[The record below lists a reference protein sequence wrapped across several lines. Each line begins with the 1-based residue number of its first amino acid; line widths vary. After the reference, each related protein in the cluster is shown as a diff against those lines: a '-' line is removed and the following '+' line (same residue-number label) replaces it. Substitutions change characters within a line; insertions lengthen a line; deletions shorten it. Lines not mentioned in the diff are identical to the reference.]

1 MARFSFTSI
10 TPALLALLVLGACAG
25 DDAST
30 ATDATT
36 GGPSTTDD
44 PTTTTTAATTTT
56 TAGTTASTT
65 DASGSATDSDSDATT
80 TSTSDATETDATTT
94 AGVTDSDATTTT
106 DATTT
111 DATTDATTGMDC
123 VPVDEICDNGVD
135 DDCDGDIDEK
145 LDYDVCGN
153 GIDDNCDGKVD
164 EKLSAEICGNGLDD
178 DCNGK
183 IDDGIYCTDSDEDGI
198 PDADDP
204 FPNDKNLPGKAEG
217 NKVYAHTSSALFTM
231 GVTAPYDITSIGAFK
246 YDKFAGSMTDVALDR
261 WGVLYG
267 ITFGDLFV
275 CNPANA
281 QCYHLASIPQSANGL
296 TFLPPGTLDPNDDT
310 LVAIAISGAWY
321 KVTLVGN
328 QAQFTQMGQYGAGY
342 GSAGDVFSIQ
352 GVGTYGATTK
362 SGVNTGNVIVEAN
375 PLNGN
380 VVKDLATLTGYTTIY
395 GLAGWQG
402 KIFAFNSNGAIVL
415 IDPGDNSF
423 SLLKNTPHSWWGA
436 GVYTVL
442 PQ

>member
-1 MARFSFTSI
+1 MVRISLTSI
-10 TPALLALLVLGACAG
+10 TPALLAALGACVPG
-25 DDAST
+25 DDSAS
-30 ATDATT
+30 ATE
-36 GGPSTTDD
+36 
-44 PTTTTTAATTTT
+44 TTTTSATEDPTSSTSASSSTTA
-56 TAGTTASTT
+56 AGTTASTT
-65 DASGSATDSDSDATT
+65 TDPSGSATDSDSDATT
-80 TSTSDATETDATTT
+80 TSTTAATETDATTT

-106 DATTT
+106 DPSTT
-111 DATTDATTGMDC
+111 DATTDATTGVDC
-123 VPVDEICDNGVD
+123 EPLDYEICDNGVD
-135 DDCDGDIDEK
+135 DDCDGEIDEK
-145 LDYDVCGN
+145 LDYEICGN
-153 GIDDNCDGKVD
+153 GVDDNCDGQID
-164 EKLSAEICGNGLDD
+164 EKLDYEICGNGLDD

-183 IDDGIYCTDSDEDGI
+183 IDDGIYCTDSDDDGI

-217 NKVYAHTSSALFTM
+217 NKVYAHTAGALFTM
-231 GVTAPYDITSIGAFK
+231 GVTAPYDIVSIGAFK

-321 KVTLVGN
+321 KVTLLGN
-328 QAQFTQMGQYGAGY
+328 QAQFSQMGQYGPGY

-402 KIFAFNSNGAIVL
+402 KIFAFNSNGAVVL
-415 IDPGDNSF
+415 IDPDDNSF
-423 SLLKNTPHSWWGA
+423 SLIKSTPHSWWGA